1 MKNSEK
7 MLVSLDQQ
15 DLAHANKYFKR
26 ALEQDDSET
35 LFDLAAYL
43 ESIGFFPQAKEIY
56 LQIRDEFPEV
66 NLNLA
71 QIANEDGAIEEAFE
85 YIEAIGPDSLYYLE
99 ALVVKADLYQ
109 SEGLADV
116 AREKL
121 LEAASLSDEPIILFG
136 LAELEMELGEFK
148 EAVGHYALLDNR
160 DIYEMTGVSTYQRIG
175 IAYASLGKFEAA
187 IEYLEKAVELEY
199 EDQAVFELATIL
211 YDQEEYQKANLYY
224 KQLDTI
230 NPDFEGYEYAYA
242 QSLHAEHK
250 IEEALDMVE
259 KGLAKNDFDT
269 VLLLLASQYA
279 YELHDSKAAEDY
291 LLKAQEVAEDQNEVT
306 LRLTN
311 LYLEQE
317 RYDQVVALNNEELD
331 NVVARWNIA
340 KAYQALEEDEAALE
354 IYDQL
359 REDLADNPE
368 FLADY
373 IAALRLEGDIQLAKE
388 LAHRY
393 LHLVPD
399 DLIMQE
405 FYNEVNHDGDQ

>member
-85 YIEAIGPDSLYYLE
+85 YLEAIGPDSLYYLE

-148 EAVGHYALLDNR
+148 EAVVHYALLDNR

-199 EDQAVFELATIL
+199 EDQTVFELATIL